1 MLVLGLD
8 LAFAGPTGWA
18 LVGGEDGKAKVLG
31 VGTIRQKRRRRVT
44 DELQRVRARHLFE
57 EIKRLIESYRPDLVA
72 YETAEQWLLSKAR
85 SRFRQRHPVNTAS
98 MLALGYA
105 KAVLW
110 LASGEVPLL
119 QVEPNAARR
128 AVLSGLVVPPEVRAL
143 AETKAKRGVKVDV
156 LASVFARTGIWVEDD
171 HQADAVV
178 VGLYALEVQDEKERA
193 EVPR

>member
-1 MLVLGLD
+1 LLVLGLD

-18 LVGGEDGKAKVLG
+18 LVGDEDGKVRVLG
-31 VGTIRQKRRRRVT
+31 VGTIRQKKRRVT
-44 DELQRVRARHLFE
+44 EELQRERARHLFE
-57 EIKRLIESYRPDLVA
+57 EIKRLVESYRPDLVA

-98 MLALGYA
+98 MLSLGYA

-128 AVLSGLVVPPEVRAL
+128 AVLSGLIVPPEVREL
-143 AETKAKRGVKVDV
+143 AETKAKRGVKADV
-156 LASVFARTGIWVEDD
+156 LASVFALTGVWVEDD

-178 VGLYALEVQDEKERA
+178 VGLYAWEVQDEKECA
-193 EVPR
+193 EVSG